1 MGFYDKKKNVEEYIK
16 LAEGFEGV
24 ELIKI
29 LRKHLPEGSSLLE
42 LGMGPGKDL
51 DILKKNFKVTGS
63 DSSDIF
69 LDMYK
74 QKNPEAE
81 LLKLDAVTLDTE
93 KQFDCIYSNKVLMH
107 LPQGDMFKS
116 LLRQVDVLKSNG
128 LLFHSFWYGK
138 TSERFDG
145 LLFNYY
151 NEGFLHRAVGTEY
164 ELVEMKKYTEM
175 EKDDSIY
182 MILRKRSE
190 ETSK

>member
-16 LAEGFEGV
+16 LAEGFEGI

-29 LRKHLPEGSSLLE
+29 LRQHLPEGSSLLE

-51 DILKKNFKVTGS
+51 DILKKNFQVTGS
-63 DSSDIF
+63 DTSAIF
-69 LDMYK
+69 MDMYK
-74 QKNPEAE
+74 QSNPEAE
-81 LLKLDAVTLDTE
+81 LLKLDAVTLDTK

-107 LPQGDMFKS
+107 LPQADMFKS
-116 LLRQVDVLKSNG
+116 LLRQAEVLKSKG

-138 TSERFDG
+138 TSERIDG

-151 NEGFLHRAVGTEY
+151 DEDYLQRLVGDDY
-164 ELVEMKKYTEM
+164 KLVEMKRYTEM

-182 MILRKRSE
+182 IILRKKQIR
-190 ETSK
+190 K